1 MKKLWIKVKLLFNG
15 VISKIMNYIIENDKL
30 VKEIAP
36 IAVNVCNFIKE
47 YNDSDATNI
56 IESIIASSSTLGAS
70 SITLVN
76 KWFADKNMDVII
88 SFFGILEKVADK
100 TTAVD
105 KLTAISNYIKSLDS
119 SAKAKAWTDLATLIA
134 HSLSDGKLE
143 FNEIKTI
150 VSLIYETKANL

>member
-36 IAVNVCNFIKE
+36 TAVNVCNFIKE
-47 YNDSDATNI
+47 YNDSDVTNI

-70 SITLVN
+70 SVTLIN
-76 KWFADKNMDVII
+76 KWFTDKNMDVII
-88 SFFGILEKVADK
+88 SFFGIIEKVVDK

-119 SAKAKAWTDLATLIA
+119 SAKAKAWADLATLIA
-134 HSLSDGKLE
+134 QSLSDGKLE

>member
-88 SFFGILEKVADK
+88 LRLCLV
-100 TTAVD
+100 
-105 KLTAISNYIKSLDS
+105 
-119 SAKAKAWTDLATLIA
+119 
-134 HSLSDGKLE
+134 
-143 FNEIKTI
+143 
-150 VSLIYETKANL
+150 